1 MQSIEAKLIIT
12 IKSNRSERFGQL
24 VSSSSG
30 SSSSSSSS
38 SVRVLPT
45 CLAREKSESQRRTK
59 RERTKE
65 TKPGKQRPKVRAEGR
80 GGGDCLEC

>member
-12 IKSNRSERFGQL
+12 IKTNRSERFGQL

-30 SSSSSSSS
+30 SSSSSS